1 MTEKTPSLGRRL
13 VVWMGGLMI
22 AGLFIAVLWPASL
35 VNPIRQ
41 PMTKVNGELRSIATS
56 VFDLHSTVQGATTE
70 RPHWPDFTFGPVTEV
85 FPHLPKVIDPVRW
98 DDIVRDDYHPT
109 NQFYWAAAWKEAFVL
124 IGVGPDE
131 VLNVTEDQIR
141 QGIEDGSI
149 ALSARLDWAYSPTN
163 GLDSTGDI
171 FRVQY

>member
-13 VVWMGGLMI
+13 FVWIAVLFI
-22 AGLFIAVLWPASL
+22 AGLLALIFLPNHL
-35 VNPIRQ
+35 EHPIT
-41 PMTKVNGELRSIATS
+41 PTTKVNGELRSIATS
-56 VFDLHSTVQGATTE
+56 VFDLHSTVRDVTTE
-70 RPHWPDFTFGPVTEV
+70 TPYWPEFAFGPVTEV
-85 FPHLPKVIDPVRW
+85 FPDLHKVIDPVRW
-98 DDIVRDDYHPT
+98 DDVVRDDYHPT
-109 NQFYWAAAWKEAFVL
+109 NQPYRAAAWKEAFVL